1 MAAAMEQR
9 SSSSQETASRLA
21 AAQAAATAACAP
33 ALGHLQAALKGVAAE
48 GQEPAAAALAAAMR
62 TAVEQLSGMPAIE
75 ADLPGC
81 VGALGGAVH
90 QLAAGYFHVADM
102 LQERHK
108 VRRMSTVAF
117 ACLPH
122 HTCLA
127 RALCSGWPLG

>member
-21 AAQAAATAACAP
+21 AAQTAAVAACAP

-48 GQEPAAAALAAAMR
+48 GQEPAAAALAAAMQ
-62 TAVEQLSGMPAIE
+62 AAAEQLRGMPAVE

-81 VGALGGAVH
+81 VGALGGAVC
-90 QLAAGYFHVADM
+90 QLAEGFTHVAAM

-108 VRRMSTVAF
+108 V
-117 ACLPH
+117 C
-122 HTCLA
+122 
-127 RALCSGWPLG
+127 